1 MSRSM
6 QVNIVRVSTQFLAE
20 GTASDT
26 CDPLNILIAAEEA
39 ADSHYEDH
47 IDGYGDESL
56 LVHNEP
62 ISFTR

>member
-20 GTASDT
+20 GTGSDA

-39 ADSHYEDH
+39 ADAYGDDH

-56 LVHNEP
+56 LVQIEP
-62 ISFTR
+62 ITFTR